1 MKKIAIFVCALALV
15 AATTSSRP
23 KTVKRTVVYSSTVEC
38 KNCERKVLENI
49 SFEKG
54 VKDVSVDLPG
64 RTVTVV
70 FDEAKTDTLTLAK
83 AIRKLGYDAKVVK
96 FE

>member
-1 MKKIAIFVCALALV
+1 M
-15 AATTSSRP
+15 
-23 KTVKRTVVYSSTVEC
+23 EC

>member
-1 MKKIAIFVCALALV
+1 MKKIAIIAGALALMLV
-15 AATTSSRP
+15 ATAAKP
-23 KTVKRTVVYSSTVEC
+23 KAVKRTVVYESTVDC
-38 KNCERKVLENI
+38 KNCERKVMENI

-54 VKDVSVDLPG
+54 VKDVSVDLDKK
-64 RTVTVV
+64 TVSVV

-83 AIRKLGYDAKVVK
+83 AIRKLGYGACVVK